1 MSSVATVM
9 MVCSLAVHHMNTEW
23 LAVDQSKPSLLN
35 REKVMKR
42 EKRGHR
48 RLRSNYREARRDR
61 DNGMSR
67 T

>member
-1 MSSVATVM
+1 MVAR
-9 MVCSLAVHHMNTEW
+9 AVGLLEGRW
-23 LAVDQSKPSLLN
+23 LLN
-35 REKVMKR
+35 RGKSYEEGKGK
-42 EKRGHR
+42 EHR